1 MGMQHQGDS
10 AFGHEQAQT
19 VADINP
25 FLSLGLN

>member
-19 VADINP
+19 VAEFNP
-25 FLSLGLN
+25 IPSPCLN